1 MHAGEGRVDS
11 VGKRIALSTTFIGGP
26 LGYERSVH
34 GCHGTGA
41 QVQELDVFLTMT
53 CNQNWDEI
61 KSEVFT
67 SQTAQDCPDLVTRAF
82 RAKLEE
88 LKRKLMDK
96 DIREGP
102 IVDL

>member
-1 MHAGEGRVDS
+1 M
-11 VGKRIALSTTFIGGP
+11 
-26 LGYERSVH
+26 H

-53 CNQNWDEI
+53 YNQNWDEI

-67 SQTAQDCPDLVTRAF
+67 GQTAQDCPNLVTRAF
-82 RAKLEE
+82 RAKLVE

-96 DIREGP
+96 DIREGS